1 MKFLLDENAD
11 IRVATHLNALGHD
24 VATVAGD
31 HRPGLPDPE
40 ILVLAERDGRIL
52 VTDDRD
58 FGELVFQDGM
68 PHAGVIFFRLG
79 TTRIQVRIDRLNHVL
94 AEHADQLNLFLTVTR
109 DRVRIGG
116 FPRD

>member
-11 IRVATHLNALGHD
+11 IRVAIHLNALGHN

-31 HRPGLPDPE
+31 HRAGLPDPE
-40 ILVLAERDGRIL
+40 VLALAERDGRIL

-58 FGELVFQDGM
+58 YGELVFQDGM

-79 TTRIQVRIDRLNHVL
+79 TTKIQVRIARLDHVL
-94 AEHADQLNLFLTVTR
+94 AEHADQLNLFLIVTR

-116 FPRD
+116 FPTD